1 MIRMLKVESCVT
13 ALCSLSLS
21 ELNEVADRLVAADAD
36 VADQLE
42 FAIGTV
48 FQEQSNEVPA

>member
-1 MIRMLKVESCVT
+1 MIRMLKVESCV
-13 ALCSLSLS
+13 ASLCSLSLS
-21 ELNEVADRLVAADAD
+21 ELNEVADRLVAADPD

-48 FQEQSNEVPA
+48 FREQSNEVPA

>member
-1 MIRMLKVESCVT
+1 MIRMLKVESCV
-13 ALCSLSLS
+13 ASLCSLSLS
-21 ELNEVADRLVAADAD
+21 ELNEVADRLVAADPD

-48 FQEQSNEVPA
+48 FKEQSNEVPA

>member
-1 MIRMLKVESCVT
+1 MIRMLKVESCVA

-21 ELNEVADRLVAADAD
+21 ELNEVADRLVAADPD

>member
-1 MIRMLKVESCVT
+1 MLFR
-13 ALCSLSLS
+13 SLS
-21 ELNEVADRLVAADAD
+21 ELNEVADRLVAADPD